1 MTHLVDAVG
10 ELWHWARGRRRRL
23 RVEGDSMVPTLEA
36 GQYVLYDPL
45 SSPAAGD
52 VVVARH
58 PSQPIDIVKRVAA
71 VDPVGLVELTSD
83 NLAVGTDSRSFGRI
97 DVEAVIGRV
106 TISLE
111 WPFAEVGR
119 R

>member
-1 MTHLVDAVG
+1 M
-10 ELWHWARGRRRRL
+10 
-23 RVEGDSMVPTLEA
+23 RVEGESMLPTLQA
-36 GQYVLYDPL
+36 GQYVLYDSLLRPEI
-45 SSPAAGD
+45 GD

-71 VDPVGLVELTSD
+71 VDPVGLVELASD
-83 NLAVGTDSRSFGRI
+83 NPSVGTDSRRFGRV
-97 DVEAVIGRV
+97 DVDAVLGRV

-111 WPFAEVGR
+111 WPFGEVGR

>member
-1 MTHLVDAVG
+1 
-10 ELWHWARGRRRRL
+10 
-23 RVEGDSMVPTLEA
+23 
-36 GQYVLYDPL
+36 
-45 SSPAAGD
+45 
-52 VVVARH
+52 
-58 PSQPIDIVKRVAA
+58 
-71 VDPVGLVELTSD
+71 LVELTSD
-83 NLAVGTDSRSFGRI
+83 NLGVGTDSRSFGRI

>member
-1 MTHLVDAVG
+1 MTVRNAVG
-10 ELWHWARGRRRRL
+10 EFWLWARGRRRRL
-23 RVEGDSMVPTLEA
+23 RVEGESMVPTVQP
-36 GQYVLYDPL
+36 GQYVLYEPDAT
-45 SSPAAGD
+45 PAVGD

-58 PSQPIDIVKRVAA
+58 PSQSIDIVKRVGAI
-71 VDPVGLVELTSD
+71 DSVGLVELTSD
-83 NLAVGTDSRSFGRI
+83 NGSVGTDSRTFGRI
-97 DVEAVIGRV
+97 EVGDVLGRV